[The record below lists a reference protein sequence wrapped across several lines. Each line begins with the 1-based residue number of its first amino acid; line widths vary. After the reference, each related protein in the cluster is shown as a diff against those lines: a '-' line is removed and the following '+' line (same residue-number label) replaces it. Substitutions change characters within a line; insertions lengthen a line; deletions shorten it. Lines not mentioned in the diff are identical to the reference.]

1 MNKSKDGPP
10 GRVWKRNFSTCK
22 SRVLKSFVLFSFVF
36 WIIHWNIYLSSKKE
50 CDLFF
55 TNIETSKIIKNPE
68 KVTKVENSF
77 LDTVN
82 IGKNIHLKGRP
93 KCL

>member
-1 MNKSKDGPP
+1 M
-10 GRVWKRNFSTCK
+10 
-22 SRVLKSFVLFSFVF
+22 
-36 WIIHWNIYLSSKKE
+36 SSKKE

-55 TNIETSKIIKNPE
+55 TNIEISKIIKNPE
-68 KVTKVENSF
+68 KVTKVENSV

-82 IGKNIHLKGRP
+82 IGMNIHLKGRP